1 MITVLVLSA
10 IPALLAA
17 GLDSVGLALVAGAGL
32 VWAAALY
39 ACSVAP
45 VVAGQDRN
53 VNEIVATRLSM
64 VAATIATIGVLMI
77 LLAAI

>member
-10 IPALLAA
+10 VPALLAA

-45 VVAGQDRN
+45 IVAGPGHN
-53 VNEIVATRLSM
+53 VNEVVATRLSM
-64 VAATIATIGVLMI
+64 LAATMATTGVLMI